1 MIMRS
6 TKKHQNK
13 FSNKFS
19 NKFEIQIVH
28 SSLWNK
34 NSLNRILHNGRANR
48 ILVLGDVGIDRYT
61 IGAVERISPEAPV
74 PVVLVQEERL
84 KLGLAAN
91 VADNLKAL
99 GAEPL
104 LLGVIGKDQ
113 GAQVFKTL
121 LKQGQIKSSSVI
133 VDKDRKTALKERIVS
148 DRQQI
153 VRVDYESLNAVSDK
167 IEKKVLKEFKSLLK
181 TVDAVIMED
190 YAKGLL
196 TPHMMSTIFK
206 LALEADKIVVVD
218 PNVKTAIEQYRG
230 AAILTPN
237 TREAEQL
244 TGILIRDEKS
254 LAHAGF
260 ALLKATGAL
269 YVIMT
274 RGKDGMAIFARGDER
289 ILLIPTYAREV
300 YDVSGAGDT
309 VIAVLTLALTAG
321 ASIEEAAILGNIAA
335 GIEVGKKGTATVSVD
350 EIRKELDLAGS
361 TVLQ

>member
-1 MIMRS
+1 MRS
-6 TKKHQNK
+6 TKKPQK
-13 FSNKFS
+13 RIAKE
-19 NKFEIQIVH
+19 FEIQVLP
-28 SSLWNK
+28 SSSWNM
-34 NSLNRILHNGRANR
+34 NRLNGILHDGRENR

-61 IGAVERISPEAPV
+61 IGLVERISPEAPV
-74 PVVLVQEERL
+74 PIVLVQEERL

-91 VADNLKAL
+91 VADNLKAV

-113 GAQVFKTL
+113 GAKEFKTL
-121 LKQGQIKSSSVI
+121 LQQGQIKKSHLVI
-133 VDKDRKTALKERIVS
+133 DRDRRTALKERIVS

-153 VRVDYESLNAVSDK
+153 VRVDYESINAIGEKTS
-167 IEKKVLKEFKSLLK
+167 KKVLKAFKALLK
-181 TVDAVIMED
+181 TVDAVIVED

-196 TPHMMSTIFK
+196 TPYVLATVFQ

-218 PNVKTAIEQYRG
+218 PNVKTAIKHYRG

-244 TGILIRDEKS
+244 TGISIRDDKG
-254 LAHAGF
+254 LAQAGF

-269 YVIMT
+269 YAIIT
-274 RGKDGMAIFARGDER
+274 RGKDGMAIFARGDSR

-309 VIAVLTLALTAG
+309 VIAVLTMALTAG
-321 ASIEEAAILGNIAA
+321 ATIEEAAILGNIAA

-361 TVLQ
+361 GMQ